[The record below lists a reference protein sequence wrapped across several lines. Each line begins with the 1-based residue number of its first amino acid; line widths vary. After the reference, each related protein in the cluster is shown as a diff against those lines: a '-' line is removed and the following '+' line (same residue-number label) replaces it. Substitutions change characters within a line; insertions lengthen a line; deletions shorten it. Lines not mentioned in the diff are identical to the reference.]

1 MEIET
6 RVFQEL
12 GRHEA
17 QELVDLD
24 LKYKRLRNFFQ
35 LCESPLEQRFLFYVL
50 DYSPHRFAFC
60 ATGYDPEHKCPAI
73 KCVHWDIEEHP
84 DFGCKII
91 AQHPVDG
98 GRYRTDFLFELT
110 RDTYATDAG
119 GDDPLC
125 LSRSEVFAR
134 LVVELD
140 GHEFH
145 ERTKEQA
152 RRDRSRDRHLAALG
166 FTVFRFTG
174 SEVHRNP
181 YRVADE
187 VEEFLAQ
194 AMRKAEAGE
203 LKPLACTPGG
213 LMTNVKLVTR
223 FFKRPYGRKNL
234 RGY

>member
-1 MEIET
+1 MVEIET

-17 QELVDLD
+17 QEMIDLD

-50 DYSPHRFAFC
+50 DYNPHRC
-60 ATGYDPEHKCPAI
+60 AHCTTGYDPVYKCPAI
-73 KCVHWDIEEHP
+73 KCTHWDIEAYP
-84 DFGCKII
+84 DFGVKII

-110 RDTYATDAG
+110 RDTYTTDDG
-119 GDDPLC
+119 EQPVR

-140 GHEFH
+140 GHDFH
-145 ERTKEQA
+145 ERAKEQA
-152 RRDRSRDRHLAALG
+152 RRDRPRDRCLTALG

-174 SEVHRNP
+174 SELYRHP
-181 YRVADE
+181 FRVADE
-187 VEEFLAQ
+187 VETFLAQ
-194 AMRKAEAGE
+194 AMRRAEAGQ
-203 LKPLACTPGG
+203 LLPTAQSQSG
-213 LMTNVKLVTR
+213 LLTNIKLVTT

-234 RGY
+234 HGY